1 MFSDKCCLA
10 GSVFSCGLL
19 CSFQPFSTF
28 LSVCLM
34 YSSPHEHL
42 PLHITREGWFFF
54 YFCCYPF
61 NCNSIMVIGKC
72 LEFLNKIFASIF
84 VFFTIRYFDQNKQ
97 FTLFKKIRWNNKQV
111 VTIRS
116 EELMH
121 DTVNKFWWVISISKF
136 AFYYIDLHLK
146 VTGYYF

>member
-1 MFSDKCCLA
+1 MIPFRKWWKALDFTCSFNDGFWTTIKKLFHVLTFLFVFWSRHQNSDTKTNTNKWLMFSDKCCLA

-19 CSFQPFSTF
+19 CSFQPYSTF

-42 PLHITREGWFFF
+42 PLHITREGWGFF

-84 VFFTIRYFDQNKQ
+84 VFFTIRYFD
-97 FTLFKKIRWNNKQV
+97 
-111 VTIRS
+111 
-116 EELMH
+116 
-121 DTVNKFWWVISISKF
+121 
-136 AFYYIDLHLK
+136 
-146 VTGYYF
+146 